1 MVAAPRDQRM
11 SVPAPVAAGRE
22 GVIPERQA
30 LIVQKYG
37 GSSVATPERL
47 KAVAERVVAARRRGH
62 QLVVVVSA
70 MGNTTDELVE
80 LADRVAG
87 EGAAL
92 RHPRE
97 MDMLLTAGERISMAA
112 LAMAIR
118 QAGVPAVSL
127 TGSQAAIITDE
138 AHTAARIREVRA
150 DRVRVALGAGE
161 VVIIAGFQGVSA
173 TREITTLG
181 RGGSDTTAVA
191 IAAALGADRCEVYS
205 DVRGVY
211 TADPRRV
218 PGARIIPEMSY
229 NELLELASG
238 GAQVMHS
245 RAVEIAARF
254 EVDLRFGSTFD
265 PEDDSIGTLV
275 TREPRRMEELVLTG
289 IASRRGFAKLILREM
304 RGGMRTVT
312 AVLVAL
318 AEGGVS
324 VDMIWESDD
333 HAGRIQLQLTIQEE
347 AVERARAIVADALRG
362 MGGGEVEVV
371 QGLSRIALVGSG
383 MHQRPGVYARAYR
396 ALLEEDIDIF
406 AVSTS
411 GISITLVVQADREE
425 EALNALHEAFALE
438 MIGP

>member
-1 MVAAPRDQRM
+1 M
-11 SVPAPVAAGRE
+11 
-22 GVIPERQA
+22 

-37 GSSVATPERL
+37 GTSVGTPERMR
-47 KAVAERVVAARRRGH
+47 AVAERVAAARRRGD

-70 MGNTTDELVE
+70 MGDTTDDLVA
-80 LADRVAG
+80 LAEQVAG
-87 EGAAL
+87 SGAAS

-97 MDMLLTAGERISMAA
+97 MDMLLTAGERISMAL

-118 QAGVPAVSL
+118 EAGQPALSL

-138 AHTAARIREVRA
+138 AHTAARIKEVRA
-150 DRVRVALGAGE
+150 DRVREALAE
-161 VVIIAGFQGVSA
+161 DQVVIVAGFQGVSVK
-173 TREITTLG
+173 REITTLG

-191 IAAALGADRCEVYS
+191 LAAALHADRCEVYS

-218 PGARIIPEMSY
+218 PTARIIPAMSY
-229 NELLELASG
+229 EELLELASG
-238 GAQVMHS
+238 GAQVMHA

-254 EVDLRFGSTFD
+254 DVDLRLGSAFD
-265 PEDDSIGTLV
+265 PEEDSIGTLV
-275 TREPRRMEELVLTG
+275 TRNPERMEDLVLTG
-289 IASRRGFAKLILREM
+289 IASKRGYAKVILR
-304 RGGMRTVT
+304 GMPPGLRTVT

-324 VDMIWESDD
+324 VDMIWEAEDGD
-333 HAGRIQLQLTIQEE
+333 GRMQLQLTILQD
-347 AVERARAIVADALRG
+347 AVDKARAILTDLMRG
-362 MGGGEVEVV
+362 MGGGDLELV

-411 GISITLVVQADREE
+411 GISITLVVHESREDD
-425 EALNALHEAFALE
+425 ALRALHEAFTLE
-438 MIGP
+438 MIRP

>member
-1 MVAAPRDQRM
+1 M
-11 SVPAPVAAGRE
+11 
-22 GVIPERQA
+22 

-37 GSSVATPERL
+37 GTSVGTPERMR
-47 KAVAERVVAARRRGH
+47 AVAERVAAARRRGD

-70 MGNTTDELVE
+70 MGDTTDDLVA
-80 LADRVAG
+80 LAEQVAG
-87 EGAAL
+87 SGAAS

-97 MDMLLTAGERISMAA
+97 MDMLLTAGERISMAL

-118 QAGVPAVSL
+118 EAGQPALSL

-138 AHTAARIREVRA
+138 AHTAARIKEVRA
-150 DRVRVALGAGE
+150 DRVREALAE
-161 VVIIAGFQGVSA
+161 DQVVIVAGFQGVSVK
-173 TREITTLG
+173 REITTLG

-191 IAAALGADRCEVYS
+191 LAAALHADRCEVYS

-218 PGARIIPEMSY
+218 PTARIIPAMSY
-229 NELLELASG
+229 EELLELASG
-238 GAQVMHS
+238 GAQVMHA

-254 EVDLRFGSTFD
+254 DVDLRLGSAFD
-265 PEDDSIGTLV
+265 PEEDSIGTLV
-275 TREPRRMEELVLTG
+275 TRNPERMEDLILTG
-289 IASRRGFAKLILREM
+289 IASKRGYAKVILR
-304 RGGMRTVT
+304 GMPPGLRTVT

-324 VDMIWESDD
+324 VDMIWEAEDGD
-333 HAGRIQLQLTIQEE
+333 GRMQLQLTILQD
-347 AVERARAIVADALRG
+347 AVDKARAILTDLMRG
-362 MGGGEVEVV
+362 MGGGDLELV

-411 GISITLVVQADREE
+411 GISITLVVHESREDD
-425 EALNALHEAFALE
+425 ALRALHEAFTLE
-438 MIGP
+438 MIRP